1 LDKLATATCPILIL
15 NWNGGYENISPVQ
28 SILNSKPKVDFEI
41 IVIDQGSNPN
51 EIKTLNK
58 LTKYSISK
66 KITKIYRIFHRVL
79 VRFINFGARE
89 WFSKAIIFEFFDAM
103 KKNYVL
109 LLVRAYLYYFF
120 KIFFV
125 IKLRKIRSLKNIE
138 VQKLSMLLEK
148 SIIS

>member
-1 LDKLATATCPILIL
+1 M
-15 NWNGGYENISPVQ
+15 NWNGGYETISAVQ

-41 IVIDQGSNPN
+41 IVIDQGSNLN
-51 EIKTLNK
+51 GIKTL
-58 LTKYSISK
+58 KYSISK
-66 KITKIYRIFHRVL
+66 KITKNYMIFHRVL
-79 VRFINFGARE
+79 VRFINFGPCE
-89 WFSKAIIFEFFDAM
+89 WFSKAIIFEFFDAV

-109 LLVRAYLYYFF
+109 LLVRAYFYYFF

>member
-1 LDKLATATCPILIL
+1 MDKLATATCSILIL
-15 NWNGGYENISPVQ
+15 NWNGGYETISAVQ

-41 IVIDQGSNPN
+41 IVIDQGSNLN
-51 EIKTLNK
+51 GIKTL
-58 LTKYSISK
+58 KYSISK
-66 KITKIYRIFHRVL
+66 KITKNYMIFHRVL
-79 VRFINFGARE
+79 VRFINFGPCE
-89 WFSKAIIFEFFDAM
+89 WFSKAIIFEFFDAV

-109 LLVRAYLYYFF
+109 LLVRAYFYYFF